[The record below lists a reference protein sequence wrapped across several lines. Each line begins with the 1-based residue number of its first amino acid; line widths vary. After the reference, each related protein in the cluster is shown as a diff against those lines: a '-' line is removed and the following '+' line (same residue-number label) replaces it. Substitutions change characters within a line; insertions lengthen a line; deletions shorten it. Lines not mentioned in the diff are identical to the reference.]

1 MLSLGTGL
9 AAPVLPIFARSFN
22 VSFGVAS
29 LVIIARMVGATASTI
44 PTGYLVDRIGRRRI
58 LLIGPIIAALAS
70 FLTASAQSFPQLLVY
85 RFLAGWGQ
93 QMWMISR
100 LTVVAD
106 TTTTGERGRQIASM
120 VGVSH
125 AGALMGP
132 ALGGF
137 SAAIAGIRAP
147 FLIHGV
153 LAAIA
158 IIPSFGL
165 IRETSPVLAAANR
178 DTPGQSAPKSSYS
191 YAALLTGPVL
201 LLFVAQLLANLIRGA
216 SGQGG
221 GGPLF
226 LYAAYAYDAGPA
238 LLGTLGTIGAVLGL
252 PLIFLAGSLMDKF
265 GRKAAVVPGTLL
277 LAAGLFFLAVSAY
290 FKWPIESFMAGFL
303 WTNTTVSLMSGSMQT
318 MGSDVA
324 PPQARGKFFGLQRL
338 VGEAGMLLSPISF
351 AVLAE
356 LVNYTVAFAFLG
368 FVGIATVLWISI
380 MIKDTRIPA

>member
-1 MLSLGTGL
+1 MLRRRVPGHHRAGWS
-9 AAPVLPIFARSFN
+9 AR
-22 VSFGVAS
+22 
-29 LVIIARMVGATASTI
+29 RRPTI

-70 FLTASAQSFPQLLVY
+70 FLTASRTILPPAPGVQVP
-85 RFLAGWGQ
+85 G
-93 QMWMISR
+93 R
-100 LTVVAD
+100 LGSAD
-106 TTTTGERGRQIASM
+106 VDDQPTDRGGRHHDH
-120 VGVSH
+120 GVRAAVRSPAWWAWSH

-165 IRETSPVLAAANR
+165 IRETNPMQAAANR
-178 DTPGQSAPKSSYS
+178 DTPGQSAPRSSYS

-252 PLIFLAGSLMDKF
+252 PPHLSRRQPHGQVRAKG
-265 GRKAAVVPGTLL
+265 GRGPRNPAPG
-277 LAAGLFFLAVSAY
+277 G
-290 FKWPIESFMAGFL
+290 
-303 WTNTTVSLMSGSMQT
+303 
-318 MGSDVA
+318 
-324 PPQARGKFFGLQRL
+324 RL
-338 VGEAGMLLSPISF
+338 VLPGGLRILQMAHRELHGGLPLDKHHREPDVRLPCRRWGPTWRLPRPGASSSASSASSARPGCSSAPSALPSLLSWSTTPSRSPSWDSS
-351 AVLAE
+351 ASRP
-356 LVNYTVAFAFLG
+356 
-368 FVGIATVLWISI
+368 VLWISI

>member
-165 IRETSPVLAAANR
+165 IRETNPMQAAAR
-178 DTPGQSAPKSSYS
+178 RHY
-191 YAALLTGPVL
+191 
-201 LLFVAQLLANLIRGA
+201 
-216 SGQGG
+216 
-221 GGPLF
+221 
-226 LYAAYAYDAGPA
+226 
-238 LLGTLGTIGAVLGL
+238 
-252 PLIFLAGSLMDKF
+252 
-265 GRKAAVVPGTLL
+265 
-277 LAAGLFFLAVSAY
+277 
-290 FKWPIESFMAGFL
+290 
-303 WTNTTVSLMSGSMQT
+303 
-318 MGSDVA
+318 
-324 PPQARGKFFGLQRL
+324 
-338 VGEAGMLLSPISF
+338 
-351 AVLAE
+351 E
-356 LVNYTVAFAFLG
+356 L
-368 FVGIATVLWISI
+368 
-380 MIKDTRIPA
+380 